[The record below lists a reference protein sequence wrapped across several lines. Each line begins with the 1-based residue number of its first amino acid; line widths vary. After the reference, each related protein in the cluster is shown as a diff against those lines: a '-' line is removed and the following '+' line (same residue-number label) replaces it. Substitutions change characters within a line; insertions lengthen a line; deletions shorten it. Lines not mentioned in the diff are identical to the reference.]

1 MTCRHYLLFV
11 ALLCPFLAP
20 PSVWSQTDDRTL
32 DLGQPR
38 APGAREYRFT
48 TVYLTYIGDGSLWSR
63 EETSTRLEIRLD
75 ETGRQTLTAREFELV
90 GPDGSRHTIPSL
102 AGWTNVIDH
111 AADELLGVS
120 FSDFAGLTT
129 DEGEPLSPE
138 IAHRVYN
145 TFIDFYAFH
154 NVFAEPS
161 AEQDQDIG
169 DLKSIGQVIE
179 HYSSYSRPEVPVGGD
194 EGASYFQNG
203 RVTLEWKG
211 MSRIGDRAC
220 ALVGFDSGESDFR
233 MAMEPAPGMPMTVKG
248 GSQYWG
254 DLYID
259 AETLWLER
267 ADFIEVVI
275 SRVEFGDN
283 PPADRVIKRLGRI
296 ETVD

>member
-1 MTCRHYLLFV
+1 
-11 ALLCPFLAP
+11 
-20 PSVWSQTDDRTL
+20 
-32 DLGQPR
+32 
-38 APGAREYRFT
+38 
-48 TVYLTYIGDGSLWSR
+48 
-63 EETSTRLEIRLD
+63 
-75 ETGRQTLTAREFELV
+75 
-90 GPDGSRHTIPSL
+90 SL

-203 RVTLEWKG
+203 RVTLE
-211 MSRIGDRAC
+211 DRKSTR
-220 ALVGFDSGESDFR
+220 LNSSH
-233 MAMEPAPGMPMTVKG
+233 VK
-248 GSQYWG
+248 
-254 DLYID
+254 
-259 AETLWLER
+259 
-267 ADFIEVVI
+267 I
-275 SRVEFGDN
+275 SYAVFCL
-283 PPADRVIKRLGRI
+283 KKK
-296 ETVD
+296 T